1 LIKASFLFNKKILK
15 ISSFVGL
22 LLFISMYI
30 TIWSVS
36 LPFFDKK
43 TANILLKYHSPFLD
57 QLFIIITYI
66 NNFESVLIFSI
77 FISIYLIK
85 KERFR
90 ALLFYLFTIVTATIS
105 TNFFKIY
112 IMRNR
117 PDNGLLDINSYAFP
131 SWHATLSI
139 VLSLLVFITF
149 NEYIKNSRVKKFFI
163 SFIFLWPLLI
173 GFSRVYLNVHWL
185 SDVLAGW
192 GLGLF
197 IVSTSTLFF
206 KYFNENSTIKF

>member
-1 LIKASFLFNKKILK
+1 MKVLSFL
-15 ISSFVGL
+15 GL
-22 LLFISMYI
+22 LLFVSMYLI
-30 TIWSVS
+30 ISNDP
-36 LPFFDKK
+36 LPYFDKK
-43 TANILLKYHSPFLD
+43 TAEILFQYHSTFFD
-57 QLFIIITYI
+57 QLFIIVTYL
-66 NNFESVLIFSI
+66 NNVESVLIISI
-77 FISIYLIK
+77 IVSIYLINK
-85 KERFR
+85 KRFK

-105 TNFFKIY
+105 TYFFKIY

-131 SWHATLSI
+131 SWHATLSV
-139 VLSLLVFITF
+139 VLSLLVFIIF

-163 SFIFLWPLLI
+163 SFIFIWPLLI

>member
-43 TANILLKYHSPFLD
+43 AAEILLQYHTPFLD
-57 QLFIIITYI
+57 QLFIIITYL
-66 NNFESVLIFSI
+66 NNFESVLIVSI
-77 FISIYLIK
+77 FISMHLIK
-85 KERFR
+85 KKRFK
-90 ALLFYLFTIVTATIS
+90 ALQFYLFTIVTATIS
-105 TNFFKIY
+105 TYFFKIY

-149 NEYIKNSRVKKFFI
+149 NEYIKNSRVKKIFYKLYFFMA
-163 SFIFLWPLLI
+163 FID
-173 GFSRVYLNVHWL
+173 R
-185 SDVLAGW
+185 
-192 GLGLF
+192 
-197 IVSTSTLFF
+197 FF
-206 KYFNENSTIKF
+206 KSLLECTLVVRCIGRMGTRTIYCQHFNTFF